1 MSVVVGAGA
10 GAGGRLANDGVAPV
24 WLVDW
29 SDSEH
34 EDFCWAWERTGIE
47 TRVLRGRPLGP
58 LVGAPWH
65 RLKSYPT
72 YISLALRG
80 ARQAAGGAL
89 VAWQPLAGA
98 IAGVVRRP
106 GTRLVVLNPVLE
118 SQWNVRRA
126 LAVKGYARSDLVV
139 FYTRQGLESAAALGL
154 ARSQLRFVPLGVRP
168 RRAEPAPPGNYF
180 LAAGRDSRDWKTLAE
195 AASGLDMEV
204 VVSGPAAL
212 HEPGPL
218 RVGPQVSGEPFF
230 ALLEGAAA
238 IVLPFSRTDRSVGQI
253 SMLAAMSVGK
263 PIVATRS
270 AGVEDYVTEETGIV
284 VPPSDAPALRR
295 ALMELSDP
303 TVASELGRS
312 ALRAARTHF
321 SLERFVREVD
331 DACRE

>member
-1 MSVVVGAGA
+1 MSLVVGAGA
-10 GAGGRLANDGVAPV
+10 RSDRRQESDGDAPV

-34 EDFCWAWERTGIE
+34 EDFCWAWERAGIE

-65 RLKSYPT
+65 RLSSYPT
-72 YISLALRG
+72 YLSLALRG
-80 ARQAAGGAL
+80 AREAAQGAL

-98 IAGVVRRP
+98 LAGALRRR

-118 SQWNVRRA
+118 SQWSVRQA
-126 LAVKGYARSDLVV
+126 LALKGYARSDLIV
-139 FYTRQGLESAAALGL
+139 FYTRQGLEAAAALGL
-154 ARSQLRFVPLGVRP
+154 PRSRLRFVRLGVRP
-168 RRAEPAPPGNYF
+168 RRAEAAPPGSYF
-180 LAAGRDSRDWKTLAE
+180 LAAGRDSRDWNTLAQ
-195 AASGLDMEV
+195 AANGLDMEV
-204 VVSGPAAL
+204 VVTGPAAL
-212 HEPGPL
+212 REPGPL

-238 IVLPFSRTDRSVGQI
+238 IVLPFSRTDRSVGLI

-284 VPPSDAPALRR
+284 VPPGDASALRR
-295 ALMELSDP
+295 ALIELSEP
-303 TVASELGRS
+303 TVAHELGQS
-312 ALRAARTHF
+312 ALEAARTHF

-331 DACRE
+331 HACRE